1 MMKPTPTFLALLFLA
16 AACADPK
23 EEQIKKL
30 TGEVIALHDEV
41 MPKTEELMNLKAQIQ
56 ERMGKDSTAGPLGRR
71 LVVALDS
78 ADNAMSD
85 WMAGFDVD
93 AAKTKPADEAVKYFE
108 NEKTEIEAVK
118 KQTDE
123 SIAAAKA
130 FVSSY
135 SQK

>member
-1 MMKPTPTFLALLFLA
+1 MNPTPTLLA
-16 AACADPK
+16 AFLLLAACSDPK

-30 TGEVIALHDEV
+30 TGEVIAIHDEV
-41 MPKTEELMNLKAQIQ
+41 MPKTEELMNLKSQIQ
-56 ERMGKDSTAGPLGRR
+56 ERMGKDSAAGPLGRR

-85 WMAGFDVD
+85 WMAGFDAD
-93 AAKTKPADEAVKYFE
+93 AAKTKPASEAVRYFE
-108 NEKTEIEAVK
+108 NEKAEIEAVK

>member
-1 MMKPTPTFLALLFLA
+1 MKPTPTFLALLLLA

-23 EEQIKKL
+23 QEQIKKL
-30 TGEVIALHDEV
+30 SGEVIALHDEV
-41 MPKTEELMNLKAQIQ
+41 MPKTEELMNLKTQIQ
-56 ERMGKDSTAGPLGRR
+56 ERMGKDSTASPLGRR
-71 LVVALDS
+71 LVAALDS

-85 WMAGFDVD
+85 WMAGFDPD
-93 AAKTKPADEAVKYFE
+93 ASKKPADEAIQYFE
-108 NEKTEIEAVK
+108 NEKTEIEAVR

-123 SIAAAKA
+123 TIAAAKA

>member
-1 MMKPTPTFLALLFLA
+1 MKPTSLLPVLLLL

-30 TGEVIALHDEV
+30 SGEVIALHDEV
-41 MPKTEELMNLKAQIQ
+41 MPKTEELMNLKTQIQ
-56 ERMGKDSTAGPLGRR
+56 ERMGKDSTASPLGRR
-71 LVVALDS
+71 LVAALDS

-85 WMAGFDVD
+85 WMADFDPD
-93 AAKTKPADEAVKYFE
+93 ASKNKPADEAIKYFE

-118 KQTDE
+118 KQTEE
-123 SIAAAKA
+123 SIAAARA
-130 FVSSY
+130 FVNSY